1 MWKNNIPSAHLSGP
15 WILFNLMTSK
25 SFSVTLKVRCAT
37 EQSYEAVKIVFSQI
51 LTVHTTYSWWS
62 SWTSKSPWDLFF
74 VQCKIA
80 SIQHLYQYH
89 SGWEG
94 VTKWQVVNSIIS
106 NISLLWKYISFFA
119 HKFWLSWKFNWK
131 LTFLWEKKIV

>member
-15 WILFNLMTSK
+15 WILFSSMTSK
-25 SFSVTLKVRCAT
+25 SFSVTLKVICAT

-74 VQCKIA
+74 VMQDC
-80 SIQHLYQYH
+80 LYSPSLPISQWL
-89 SGWEG
+89 GEG
-94 VTKWQVVNSIIS
+94 QFY
-106 NISLLWKYISFFA
+106 NIKDFPVYNVYRILKYISFLFL
-119 HKFWLSWKFNWK
+119 HKLKINISLRKN
-131 LTFLWEKKIV
+131 KIV